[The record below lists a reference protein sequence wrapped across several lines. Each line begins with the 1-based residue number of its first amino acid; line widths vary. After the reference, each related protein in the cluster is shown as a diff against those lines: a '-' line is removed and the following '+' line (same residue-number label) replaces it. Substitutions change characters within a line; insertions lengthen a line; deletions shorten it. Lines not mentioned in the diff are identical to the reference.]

1 MPRKAIKDKAI
12 EKLKKQLG
20 EEIAK
25 CRGDDRSQRN
35 LAVAVGLPPSNM
47 KYIEDGVN
55 SPSGEIY
62 GKLIDE
68 LKPPPKQRKKMD
80 VLYSKIRKVPPPDV
94 CNVITENQDLFNVI
108 RLLSG
113 QSLTKEQIKQTE
125 DLFTS
130 FVDNKEKGE
139 IENEQ

>member
-25 CRGDDRSQRN
+25 CRGNDRSQRN

-62 GKLIDE
+62 RKLIDE

-80 VLYSKIRKVPPPDV
+80 VLYSEIRKVPPPDV
-94 CNVITENQDLFNVI
+94 CNVITENQDLFDVI

>member
-1 MPRKAIKDKAI
+1 MPRKAIKDRSI

-25 CRGDDRSQRN
+25 CRSDDRSQRN

-62 GKLIDE
+62 RKLIDE
-68 LKPPPKQRKKMD
+68 LNPPPKQRKKMD
-80 VLYSKIRKVPPPDV
+80 ALYSKIRKVPPPDV
-94 CNVITENQDLFNVI
+94 CNVITENQDLFDVI

-113 QSLTKEQIKQTE
+113 QTLTKEQLKQTE
-125 DLFTS
+125 NLFRS